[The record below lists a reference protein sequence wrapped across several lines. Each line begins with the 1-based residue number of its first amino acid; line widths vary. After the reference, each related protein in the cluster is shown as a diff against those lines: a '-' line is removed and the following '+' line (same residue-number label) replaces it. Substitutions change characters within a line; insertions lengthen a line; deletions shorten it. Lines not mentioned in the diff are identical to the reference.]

1 MKKITYQELLTAFK
15 KYNREHGIIR
25 QFDGNALYGVVVF
38 KESNFETPYSLEER
52 SYKVSSAN
60 KRYIDSMCGSSVFGT
75 SLDGSDVGVRLDMYD
90 WEIDYCYLLNE
101 KENN

>member
-1 MKKITYQELLTAFK
+1 MEKLTYRDLFIAFK
-15 KYNREHGIIR
+15 KYNREHGITR
-25 QFDGNALYGVVVF
+25 QFDGNAIYGVIVY
-38 KESNFETPYSLEER
+38 KESNFAEPYPLEAR

-60 KRYIDSMCGSSVFGT
+60 KRFIDYMCGSSMFGT
-75 SLDGSDVGVRLDMYD
+75 SLDGTDDGVRLDLYD